1 MRILKLLIEKEFK
14 QFFRNSFLPKMVILY
29 PLLVM
34 LIIPLVTSLDVKNV
48 KVSIVDINN
57 SNYST
62 QLIQKI
68 KTSNY
73 FELIQTTQSYE
84 QALHYL
90 EKGKSDVILEIPNQL
105 DKKIDT
111 HETIHFDIAANAVVG
126 SKGLLGGNYLHQIIG
141 EFLQDINI
149 TPKSNNTFTITP
161 QYLYNEQ
168 LDQRRFMI
176 PALVVVLLILMCGLL
191 PALNIVLEKERGTI
205 EQLNVTPISKK
216 TFILA
221 KLIPYWLMG
230 LIILTLCFIIIR
242 FVWGMTPIGSYFAIY
257 VAAFLLI
264 FVMTGIGL
272 TLSNFSN
279 TLQQALFVT
288 FFIVMIFML
297 LSGLFTPVKSMPT
310 WANYLSLLLPPRYFI
325 EIIRSIYLKGSSLM
339 SLQWH
344 YLALTLFAIGINILS
359 IISYRKQS

>member
-48 KVSIVDINN
+48 NVSIVDPNH
-57 SNYST
+57 SNYSL
-62 QLIQKI
+62 QLIHKI
-68 KTSNY
+68 NTSNY
-73 FELIQTTQSYE
+73 FNLIQTTQSYN
-84 QALHYL
+84 QALDNL
-90 EKGKSDVILEIPNQL
+90 EKGNTDVILEIPVQL

-111 HETIHFDIAANAVVG
+111 QQSIDFDIAVNAVVG
-126 SKGLLGGNYLHQIIG
+126 SKGLLGGNYMHQIIQ
-141 EFLQDINI
+141 EYLQDKNPIS
-149 TPKSNNTFTITP
+149 TPHYTITP
-161 QYLYNEQ
+161 QYLYNET
-168 LDQRRFMI
+168 LNQRQFMI

-191 PALNIVLEKERGTI
+191 PALNIVLEKEKGTI

-230 LIILTLCFIIIR
+230 LLILTICFIIIR
-242 FVWGMTPIGSYFAIY
+242 FVWGMIPIGSYLSIY
-257 VAAFLLI
+257 IAALLLI
-264 FVMTGIGL
+264 FVMSGIGL

-325 EIIRSIYLKGSSLM
+325 EIIRSVYLKGSSIM
-339 SLQWH
+339 SLQGH
-344 YLALTLFAIGINILS
+344 YLALTLFAIGINILA